1 MNSTLST
8 SLRANWFLLVAP
20 LLVGVDVFF
29 SLRYRET
36 IGSFLEGGL
45 LFDLAVLVPFSY
57 WLCYRQKGKKAVL
70 KALGLACLG
79 VWIAAKL
86 VPEANQILLN
96 YIWPVRYVGL
106 AVLTFI
112 EIAVI
117 VQLYKVVFKSGTEKD
132 VASHIQS
139 SLDLPPWAA
148 RLAAIEV
155 MFWRKVRDAINRG
168 VGRK

>member
-1 MNSTLST
+1 MNVTVSS
-8 SLRANWFLLVAP
+8 SLRANWFLLIAP
-20 LLVGVDVFF
+20 LLIGVDAFLA
-29 SLRYRET
+29 LRYREN
-36 IGSFLEGGL
+36 IDLVFEGGL
-45 LFDLAVLVPFSY
+45 LFDLAVLMPFLY
-57 WLCYRQKGKKAVL
+57 WFCYRQKGKKAVF

-96 YIWPVRYVGL
+96 FIWPVRYVGL
-106 AVLTFI
+106 AVLTLI

-117 VQLYKVVFKSGTEKD
+117 VQLYKVVFKGGTQKD

-139 SLDLPPWAA
+139 SLDVPPWAA

-155 MFWRKVRDAINRG
+155 MFWCKVRDVI
-168 VGRK
+168 KKM